1 MPTIIYKR
9 AVKQKMEANM
19 SFVYILV
26 FVALSIVAGF
36 FWGKNTI
43 KRDAIRTVSD
53 DATLDKLHKL
63 QS

>member
-1 MPTIIYKR
+1 MPIIICKR

-19 SFVYILV
+19 SLIYILV

-43 KRDAIRTVSD
+43 KRDAIRTASD
-53 DATLDKLHKL
+53 DAQLDTLHKL
-63 QS
+63 RS